1 MRFLCVATALLCVLA
16 PLGAVETKYW
26 EQGEEADF
34 QKGTLSKLSLSSE
47 GRLTTAPVLKEIY
60 DASATFLWSV
70 ARDSKGNL
78 YAGGGGMGGAKSK
91 LIAVDPSGKAKL
103 LAELDGIAVQAL
115 AIDRQDRLYA
125 ATSPDGKIYRVDPSG
140 KAEVFYDPHTK
151 YIWAMA
157 FSSRGDL
164 FVATGDQGE
173 IHRVTPAG
181 AGSVFY
187 RTEETHVRSLAID
200 GKDNVIVGT
209 DPSGLILRISPAGE
223 GFVLY
228 EAPKREVT
236 ALAIA
241 PDGTVYASAVG
252 NKQAVTTPTPA
263 AAAPA
268 ARNVQTS
275 QGAVIAPAPA
285 APPTTAGGAPG
296 IPGGSEIYRIQP
308 DGYTRRV
315 WNH

>member
-1 MRFLCVATALLCVLA
+1 MRFLWVATALLCILA
-16 PLGAVETKYW
+16 PLAAVETRYW
-26 EQGEEADF
+26 EQGEESDF

-78 YAGGGGMGGAKSK
+78 YAGGGGVGGSKSK

-103 LAELDGIAVQAL
+103 LTELEGIAVQAL

-125 ATSPDGKIYRVDPSG
+125 ATSPDGMVYRVDASG

-173 IHRVTPAG
+173 IHRVTPGG

-200 GKDNVIVGT
+200 AKNNVIAGT

-228 EAPKREVT
+228 EADKREIT
-236 ALAIA
+236 AVAISQK
-241 PDGTVYASAVG
+241 GTIYAAG
-252 NKQAVTTPTPA
+252 TGIK
-263 AAAPA
+263 APA
-268 ARNVQTS
+268 TAPVPS
-275 QGAVIAPAPA
+275 QQRQGQAPQGTAVL
-285 APPTTAGGAPG
+285 TATGGAAG
-296 IPGGSEIYRIQP
+296 
-308 DGYTRRV
+308 
-315 WNH
+315 

>member
-1 MRFLCVATALLCVLA
+1 MRSLCAATALLCILA
-16 PLGAVETKYW
+16 PLAAVETRYW
-26 EQGEEADF
+26 EQGEESDF

-60 DASATFLWSV
+60 DAAATFLWSV

-78 YAGGGGMGGAKSK
+78 YAGGGGVGGSKSK

-103 LAELDGIAVQAL
+103 LTELEGIAVQAL

-125 ATSPDGKIYRVDPSG
+125 ATSPDGKVYRVDSSG

-200 GKDNVIVGT
+200 SSDNLIAGT
-209 DPSGLILRISPAGE
+209 DPSGLILRISPAGV

-236 ALAIA
+236 ALAVA
-241 PDGTVYASAVG
+241 ADGTMYAAAVG
-252 NKQAVTTPTPA
+252 NKQAVIAPAQPA
-263 AAAPA
+263 APSGRAL
-268 ARNVQTS
+268 QTG
-275 QGAVIAPAPA
+275 QGAITVTAPAPA
-285 APPTTAGGAPG
+285 APPPTTATGGAPG

-308 DGYTRRV
+308 D
-315 WNH
+315 